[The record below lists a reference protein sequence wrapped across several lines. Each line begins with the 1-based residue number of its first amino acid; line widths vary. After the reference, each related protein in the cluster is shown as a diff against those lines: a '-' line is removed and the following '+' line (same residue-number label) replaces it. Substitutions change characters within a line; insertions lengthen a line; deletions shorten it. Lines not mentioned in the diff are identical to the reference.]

1 MATLLKELS
10 DEEGIITPRAVAEEF
25 HTTVKD
31 VGALS
36 GLSPATISKRERFNS
51 KVSQQR
57 LREVVLIIERVLP
70 WCGTPLQAYAWF
82 RSEPIPSFGDL
93 TAEGMVKRGK
103 STQVLEYLDRIAEG
117 GFA

>member
-1 MATLLKELS
+1 MASLLENLS

-25 HTTVKD
+25 HTTIKD
-31 VGALS
+31 VGSLS
-36 GLSPATISKRERFNS
+36 GLSPSTLSKRERFNS

-57 LREVVLIIERVLP
+57 LREVVLIIDRVLP

-82 RSEPIPSFGDL
+82 RSEPIPGFGDL

-103 STQVLEYLDRIAEG
+103 STLVLEYLDRIAEG

>member
-1 MATLLKELS
+1 MSTLIEQLMDDS
-10 DEEGIITPRAVAEEF
+10 GYISPRAVADEF

-31 VGALS
+31 IGSLS
-36 GLSPATISKRERFNS
+36 GLSPDTISKRKRFQS
-51 KVSQQR
+51 KSSQKR
-57 LREVVLIIERVLP
+57 LRDIVMIINRVMP

-93 TAEGMVKRGK
+93 TAEGMVKRDM
-103 STQVLEYLDRIAEG
+103 SDTVLEYLDRIAEG